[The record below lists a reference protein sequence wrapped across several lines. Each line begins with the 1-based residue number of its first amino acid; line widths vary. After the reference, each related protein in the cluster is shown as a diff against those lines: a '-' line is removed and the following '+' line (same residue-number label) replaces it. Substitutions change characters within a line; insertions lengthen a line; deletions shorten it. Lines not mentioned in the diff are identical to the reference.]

1 VTYTAET
8 LYDLLPATHRSRDAE
23 HGHVLRGLLAVL
35 AEQAEVLDRDIAE
48 LYDNWFVE
56 TCDTWVLPYLADLL
70 AVGATGADDPP
81 RRSAL
86 TPPPPGGFSRRAYV
100 ANTLGYRRRKGT
112 VAVLEQLAPD
122 LTGWRARA
130 VELFELIGTT
140 QHLDHLRAG
149 NVRTPD
155 LRATVR
161 LGALGGPFDRIAH
174 TVEVRPLEPRTVG
187 RTERDRGR
195 YQLGGIALFLWR
207 LQVYPVADA
216 SARSVDPGTAGH
228 TFHAFGLDAPL
239 FNVPRG
245 GRSLDH
251 LAEESDVPGPLR
263 RRVLYAELEARRQ
276 ALVDQTVHRPVYL
289 AADRAAFR
297 VAVGGAD
304 DADPPRSIPPEEIL
318 ICDLTTWRR
327 PPGSLR
333 YAGPDGATR
342 ALPISVAVDPELG
355 RLTFPEGSSPEQV
368 RVDLAHGSS
377 GDIGGGPYDR
387 RDGLESWLH
396 EPRKITWQIGVTKDR
411 AQLAA
416 SEGEE
421 LVATLAEAVA
431 AWNALVAERPASS
444 GVIAV
449 SDSSSYRENLTGA
462 EAIDLPAGSRLAL
475 VAAGWPVVHTPNGPS
490 RELGILTADAP
501 LRPHLQGRLSV
512 RGGAGPDPGELVVQ
526 GLAIEREVTVLAG
539 DLGSLRLI
547 DCTLRPSG
555 AGVTVNASAATG
567 RRNSR
572 LRVAID
578 RCLSG
583 SVTLAETVPSL
594 HVGDTVLQRSSNRAI
609 EAPGAEAD
617 LQRCTVLGRTLVRAL
632 EAGNTLFTGPV
643 VVERRQVGC
652 VRYCHVPEEGSATP
666 RRFRCQPDLALR
678 EVAGSADRARRRA
691 ELAPAFTS
699 TRYGDPG
706 YAQLALTTA
715 QELLEGA
722 EDGSEMGAFG
732 FLRQPQRADRLRAAI
747 DEFLRFGLEAGLFFV
762 T

>member
-8 LYDLLPATHRSRDAE
+8 LYDLLPATYRSRDAE

-35 AEQAEVLDRDIAE
+35 AEQAEVVDRDIAG

-56 TCDTWVLPYLADLL
+56 TCDEWVLPYLADLI
-70 AVGATGADDPP
+70 AVRAMGADDPP
-81 RRSAL
+81 RRSPL

-122 LTGWRARA
+122 LSGWHARA

-140 QHLDHLRAG
+140 QHLNHLRAG
-149 NVRTPD
+149 NLRTPD
-155 LRATVR
+155 LRDTAL
-161 LGALGGPFDRIAH
+161 LGSLGGPFDRIAH
-174 TVEVRPLEPRTVG
+174 TVEVRPLEPRSAA

-195 YQLGGIALFLWR
+195 HQLGGIAVFLWR
-207 LQVYPVADA
+207 LQVYPVTDA

-228 TFHAFGLDAPL
+228 SFHAFGLDAPL

-245 GRSLDH
+245 GTSLDH
-251 LAEESDVPGPLR
+251 LAEEADVPGPLR
-263 RRVLYAELEARRQ
+263 RRVLYEELEDRRQ
-276 ALVDQTVHRPVYL
+276 ALVDGTVHRPVNL
-289 AADRAAFR
+289 AEDRPVFR
-297 VAVGGAD
+297 VAVAVD
-304 DADPPRSIPPEEIL
+304 DAEAPTSIPAEEVL
-318 ICDLTTWRR
+318 ICDLSTWRR
-327 PPGSLR
+327 PPGSLT

-342 ALPISVAVDPELG
+342 TLPISVAVDPELG
-355 RLTFPEGSSPEQV
+355 RLTFPEGSTPEQV

-387 RDGLESWLH
+387 RDGLASWLH
-396 EPRKITWQIGVTKDR
+396 EPREITWQIGVTQDR
-411 AQLAA
+411 TELAA
-416 SEGEE
+416 AEGEE
-421 LVATLAEAVA
+421 LVATLAEAVT

-449 SDSSSYRENLTGA
+449 TDSSSYRENLTGA

-475 VAAGWPVVHTPNGPS
+475 VAAGWPVVHTSNGPV
-490 RELGILTADAP
+490 RQLGSVAADAP

-539 DLGSLRLI
+539 DLGSLRLL
-547 DCTLRPSG
+547 DCTLRPAG
-555 AGVTVNASAATG
+555 AGVAVNASAATG

-578 RCLSG
+578 RCLCG
-583 SVTLAETVPSL
+583 SVTLADTVPSL
-594 HVGDTVLQRSSNRAI
+594 HVGDTVLRRDGGRAI

-617 LQRCTVLGRTLVRAL
+617 VQRCTVLGATRVRTL
-632 EAGNTLFTGPV
+632 EAGNSLFTASV

-652 VRYCHVPEEGSATP
+652 VRYCHVPDEGSATP

-678 EVAGSADRARRRA
+678 GVEGSADRARRRA
-691 ELAPAFTS
+691 ELTPAFTS

-706 YAQLALTTA
+706 YAQLALATA
-715 QELLEGA
+715 QELREGA

-732 FLRQPQRADRLRAAI
+732 FLRQPQRAQRLRGAI
-747 DEFLRFGLEAGLFFV
+747 DEYLRFGLEAGFFFV